1 MAAALGGALYSQ
13 TLGRAGSMLGAS
25 RQASGD
31 AMAGQ
36 AGCGRK
42 PRLAQPAPYCSSQEA
57 ERGTVCEVGYAP
69 VRSVW
74 ASVTV
79 RVWICV

>member
-25 RQASGD
+25 RQASGG

-42 PRLAQPAPYCSSQEA
+42 PRLAQPAPYCSSQEP
-57 ERGTVCEVGYAP
+57 ERESDGVSSKELEVLGM
-69 VRSVW
+69 RKG
-74 ASVTV
+74 
-79 RVWICV
+79 